1 MIIDLNPEALNQI
14 NSEII
19 NSNTTLTSSY
29 YPNMRSALQT
39 LNSNIQTYSLNRLL
53 NASINVIDETS
64 TTISKNVDSLSQF
77 LANQIKIYNET
88 IAQLYSDVSK
98 SVTAMQQLADEISSA
113 SSQAVATSVKTTR
126 LISVSSFISGV

>member
-39 LNSNIQTYSLNRLL
+39 LNSIIQTYSLNRLL

-88 IAQLYSDVSK
+88 IAQLYSDVST

-113 SSQAVATSVKTTR
+113 SSQAVASSVNTTR
-126 LISVSSFISGV
+126 LSSVSSFISGV

>member
-53 NASINVIDETS
+53 NASNNVIDETS

-113 SSQAVATSVKTTR
+113 SSQAVASSVNTTR
-126 LISVSSFISGV
+126 LSSVSSFISGV